1 MKLIILGY
9 NVLVFAQ
16 QRLLSESSGT
26 AMVPLAGAVNI
37 LKALRGDVSIHGMWS
52 RKSGCFSDAFLLEVN
67 KELLAIIQ
75 PLFAS
80 SPWPCL
86 YWQLWA
92 GKTPALTAV
101 FIKPN
106 ENLNRIW
113 HIIKYYVSILWT
125 LCTLR
130 KWVNKK
136 SLEMQNQLILDEE
149 GNAKGHWS
157 DQLIEVCFLHS
168 KERWVAVFTCNF
180 SLHSWDARFVK
191 SVSQKKETK

>member
-1 MKLIILGY
+1 MDQFFTLAVCLADYSDFTVKFRPDNRGFICISEVLMKLIILGY
-9 NVLVFAQ
+9 NVFVFAQ
-16 QRLLSESSGT
+16 QQLLSESSGT
-26 AMVPLAGAVNI
+26 AMVPLAGAINF
-37 LKALRGDVSIHGMWS
+37 LSALRGDVSIHGMWS

-67 KELLAIIQ
+67 KELLAKIQ

-86 YWQLWA
+86 YWQLCA
-92 GKTPALTAV
+92 GKTPALTAI

-136 SLEMQNQLILDEE
+136 EAW
-149 GNAKGHWS
+149 NAES
-157 DQLIEVCFLHS
+157 AHS
-168 KERWVAVFTCNF
+168 RW
-180 SLHSWDARFVK
+180 RRK
-191 SVSQKKETK
+191 R